1 MPLSTSSSD
10 MVRWLGAAL
19 LGLIVWAAGAI
30 AYERHLRSA
39 GHLPTVIDTPQL
51 WAQERSRVYGD
62 QALVFIG
69 ASRTLYGIDLDTV
82 EAMVPQS
89 NAVMLALNGRYPLAT
104 LKALAED
111 VDFTGTLIVDV
122 DARGLTEYNWDAQ
135 AESNRY
141 FLNDWTPSW
150 SVHRRLLSPL
160 QRHWVSLNSRLGW
173 LPMSKSR
180 FQMAPP
186 PFVAHDALS
195 ARREGY
201 LDFDRVDAAGLAR
214 MFKADLERELEKH
227 PPPPA
232 EAWLERLSP
241 VSDWV
246 RRLEARG
253 GRVIFFVPPVSG
265 YQATL
270 VEAAYPRARYWQR
283 FIDQYQLSGWHYLD
297 DDGLLDDI
305 TLPDDSHV
313 DASQKSAYTQRLLD
327 NLRREGLL

>member
-1 MPLSTSSSD
+1 MPSFTSNSD
-10 MVRWLGAAL
+10 LTRWLGAGL
-19 LGLIVWAAGAI
+19 LALIVWAAGAI
-30 AYERHLRSA
+30 AYEQHLRSG

-82 EAMVPQS
+82 EAMAPQS
-89 NAVMLALNGRYPLAT
+89 KAVMLALNGRYPLAT
-104 LKALAED
+104 LQALAED

-135 AESNRY
+135 AERNRY
-141 FLNDWTPSW
+141 FANDWTPSW
-150 SVHRRLLSPL
+150 YVHRRLLSPL

-173 LPMSKSR
+173 LPMSKSLLEI
-180 FQMAPP
+180 APP

-201 LDFDRVDAAGLAR
+201 LDFDRVDAAGLAQ
-214 MFKADLERELEKH
+214 MFKADLERELEEH

-232 EAWLERLSP
+232 PAWLDKLSP

-246 RRLEARG
+246 RRIEARG
-253 GRVIFFVPPVSG
+253 GRVVFFVPPVSG

-283 FIDQYQLSGWHYLD
+283 FIDQYQLRGWHYLD

-313 DASQKSAYTQRLLD
+313 DAAQKAAYTQRLLD
-327 NLRREGLL
+327 NLQREGLL

>member
-1 MPLSTSSSD
+1 MPLFTSSSE
-10 MVRWLGAAL
+10 MVRWLGAGL
-19 LGLIVWAAGAI
+19 LALIVWAVGVI
-30 AYERHLRSA
+30 AYERHLRSE

-69 ASRTLYGIDLDTV
+69 ASRTLYGIDLDTA
-82 EAMVPQS
+82 EAMMPQS

-104 LKALAED
+104 LQALAAD
-111 VDFTGTLIVDV
+111 VDFTGTLLVDV

-135 AESNRY
+135 AERNRY
-141 FLNDWTPSW
+141 FANDWTPSW
-150 SVHRRLLSPL
+150 YVHRRLLSPL

-180 FQMAPP
+180 LQVAPP
-186 PFVAHDALS
+186 PFVAHDAMS

-201 LDFDRVDAAGLAR
+201 LDFDRVDAAGLAQ

-232 EAWLERLSP
+232 AAWLERLSP
-241 VSDWV
+241 VSGWV
-246 RRLEARG
+246 RRIEARG

-270 VEAAYPRARYWQR
+270 VEVAYPRALYWQR
-283 FIDQYQLSGWHYLD
+283 FIDHYQLRGWHYLD
-297 DDGLLDDI
+297 DDGLLSEI

>member
-1 MPLSTSSSD
+1 MPLFTSSSD
-10 MVRWLGAAL
+10 MMRWLCAGL
-19 LGLIVWAAGAI
+19 LALIVWAFGVM
-30 AYERHLRSA
+30 AYERHLRSE

-82 EAMVPQS
+82 EAMLPQS

-104 LKALAED
+104 LQALAED
-111 VDFTGTLIVDV
+111 ADVTGTLLVDV
-122 DARGLTEYNWDAQ
+122 DARGLSEYNWGAQ

-141 FLNDWTPSW
+141 FADDWTPSW

-160 QRHWVSLNSRLGW
+160 QRHGVSLNPRLGW
-173 LPMSKSR
+173 LPMSKSWLE
-180 FQMAPP
+180 MAPP

-195 ARREGY
+195 ARREGC
-201 LDFDRVDAAGLAR
+201 LDFDRVDAAGLAQ

-227 PPPPA
+227 LPPPA
-232 EAWLERLSP
+232 EAWLNKLAP
-241 VSDWV
+241 VKDWV
-246 RRLEARG
+246 RRIEARG
-253 GRVIFFVPPVSG
+253 GRVVFFVPPVSG
-265 YQATL
+265 YQSTL

-283 FIDQYQLSGWHYLD
+283 FIDHYQLRGWHYLD
-297 DDGLLDDI
+297 DDGLLDEI

-313 DASQKSAYTQRLLD
+313 DASQKGAYTRRLLG
-327 NLRREGLL
+327 NLLREGLL

>member
-1 MPLSTSSSD
+1 MPLSISSSD
-10 MVRWLGAAL
+10 MVRWLGAGL
-19 LGLIVWAAGAI
+19 LALIVWAAGAI
-30 AYERHLRSA
+30 AYEQHLRSE

-51 WAQERSRVYGD
+51 WAQERGRVYGD

-104 LKALAED
+104 LQALAED
-111 VDFTGTLIVDV
+111 VDFTGRLLVDV

-135 AESNRY
+135 AERNRY
-141 FLNDWTPSW
+141 FANDWTPSW
-150 SVHRRLLSPL
+150 YVHRRLLSPL

-173 LPMSKSR
+173 LPMSKSLLEI
-180 FQMAPP
+180 APP

-201 LDFDRVDAAGLAR
+201 LDFDRVDAAGLAQ
-214 MFKADLERELEKH
+214 MFKADLERELEEH

-232 EAWLERLSP
+232 EAWLKMLAP

-246 RRLEARG
+246 RRIEARG
-253 GRVIFFVPPVSG
+253 GRVVFFVPPVSG

-283 FIDQYQLSGWHYLD
+283 FIDQYQLRGWHYLD
-297 DDGLLDDI
+297 DEELLDEI

-313 DASQKSAYTQRLLD
+313 DAAQKAAYTQRLLD
-327 NLRREGLL
+327 NLQREGLL